1 MSEAYLELLQG
12 EVVPRCR
19 PGSGHEVI
27 CRRLHD
33 LLQESLQR
41 VSISRLL
48 PLREKVELAT
58 GTVLRPDLT
67 IVTVATGK
75 PWLIAEVIDSEDHH
89 TDTVLKKTLYEEA
102 RLPRLWMVDPRY
114 NNVEVYHG
122 TAYGLSLKAILA
134 VRDQLTE
141 GLIPEF
147 SIAIP
152 DLFAAAEARS

>member
-1 MSEAYLELLQG
+1 MSEAYQELLQG

-19 PGSGHEVI
+19 PGSSHEVV
-27 CRRLHD
+27 CRRLHS
-33 LLQESLQR
+33 LLEECLQR
-41 VSISRLL
+41 VSTSRLL
-48 PLREKVELAT
+48 PAREKVEFAK

-75 PWLIAEVIDSEDHH
+75 PWLIGEVIDSEDHH
-89 TDTVLKKTLYEEA
+89 TDTVLKKTIYEETHV
-102 RLPRLWMVDPRY
+102 PRVWMIDPRY

-141 GLIPEF
+141 ALIPEF
-147 SIAIP
+147 GIAIP
-152 DLFAAAEARS
+152 DLFAAQAPS